1 MVSIDDQTLNDFL
14 KQVEEYKDSPRRMRI
29 DNELDDFFNSWVKN
43 AEEFFRLSSYHEVF
57 SQPHEM
63 EKDSEIASVVA
74 ETFNFAFMAELV
86 LHFGADK
93 QDLIKFMKIINVAY
107 SASYIRLI
115 SHLARNVEE
124 SKKRRA
130 HKGNKS
136 FGPSAGK
143 SYENR
148 DNN

>member
-1 MVSIDDQTLNDFL
+1 MVSIDDKTLNDFL
-14 KQVEEYKDSPRRMRI
+14 KQVEEYKNSPRRMRI

-43 AEEFFRLSSYHEVF
+43 AEEFFRLASYHEVF

-63 EKDSEIASVVA
+63 EKDSKVASVVA

-93 QDLIKFMKIINVAY
+93 QDLIKFMKLINVAY

-115 SHLARNVEE
+115 SRLAWNVEN
-124 SKKRRA
+124 SKKRST
-130 HKGNKS
+130 HNGNKS

-143 SYENR
+143 SY
-148 DNN
+148 